1 MNNRIN
7 TIKERYGPDC
17 FKNWGRRGAEI
28 FWEKYMLL
36 PVGFNAFAIINKR
49 SGKIVNWL
57 NGISPENY

>member
-17 FKNWGRRGAEI
+17 FKRWGSKGANN
-28 FWEKYMLL
+28 FWKKYVLI
-36 PVGFNAFAIINKR
+36 PYGFNAFAITDKQ

-57 NGISPENY
+57 NGINPYNS